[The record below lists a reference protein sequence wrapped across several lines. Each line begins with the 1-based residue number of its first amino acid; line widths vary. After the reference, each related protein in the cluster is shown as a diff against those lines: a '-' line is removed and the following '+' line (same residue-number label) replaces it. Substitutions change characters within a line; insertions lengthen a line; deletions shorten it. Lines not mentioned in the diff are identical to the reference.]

1 MFPSDRT
8 RYNRMRSQ
16 SVVRNLI
23 AHFASYLISCVTFM
37 YSYNCLFSCRSRVQ
51 QIIISSQ
58 NKKRSNQIIL
68 FVILFPTPLWCTQI
82 CSLQPMPQPICANLN
97 LRKAGKAASIRREAK
112 LIVVVPRGGNVI
124 YSTVK
129 KWAAIYLPLAYIS
142 SQWCLSCH
150 LVSATYRWVQL
161 LFFLLFYSKM
171 VHRSAD
177 GCRYS
182 TLEVEQI

>member
-1 MFPSDRT
+1 M
-8 RYNRMRSQ
+8 
-16 SVVRNLI
+16 
-23 AHFASYLISCVTFM
+23 
-37 YSYNCLFSCRSRVQ
+37 Q
-51 QIIISSQ
+51 QIIISNQ

-68 FVILFPTPLWCTQI
+68 FVIFKLFPTPLWCTQI

-150 LVSATYRWVQL
+150 LVSATYRWVHL

-171 VHRSAD
+171 VHRWVSLLDAWSRANVIII
-177 GCRYS
+177 GRKFSIGRTSCWSTFFVSTMLISFVLMRYRVNVRFFWA
-182 TLEVEQI
+182 LYHKQP